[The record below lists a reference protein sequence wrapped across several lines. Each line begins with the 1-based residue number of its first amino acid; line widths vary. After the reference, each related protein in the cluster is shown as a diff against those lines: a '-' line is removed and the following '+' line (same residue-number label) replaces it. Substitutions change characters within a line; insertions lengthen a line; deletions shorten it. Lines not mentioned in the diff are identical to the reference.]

1 MAGLPSYLTYYDIN
15 VVPSKFKRKVKML
28 KAYRE
33 DEEAL
38 DAFRPSLIVEV
49 LSSLSSL
56 VSS

>member
-38 DAFRPSLIVEV
+38 DAFRPSLIVEI
-49 LSSLSSL
+49 LSPYRR
-56 VSS
+56 